1 MTSVGADAATGSER
15 ARFARFLVAGALAAG
30 SNFGSRFVFSLWL
43 PYPWAITFAFFV
55 GLTTGFVLMRQFVF
69 SGHGKPV
76 VPQAAK
82 FALVNALALAQTLV
96 ISLLLARW
104 LLPAMGLVEHVEAV
118 AHAFG
123 VAVPV
128 VTSYFGHRLATF
140 R

>member
-1 MTSVGADAATGSER
+1 MSAGEPASLSGER
-15 ARFARFLVAGALAAG
+15 ARFMRFLLAGALAAAV
-30 SNFGSRFVFSLWL
+30 NFGSRFVFSLWL
-43 PYPWAITFAFFV
+43 PYAWAITWAFFV
-55 GLTTGFVLMRQFVF
+55 GLMTGFVLMRQFVF
-69 SGHGKPV
+69 FGHGKPI

-82 FALVNALALAQTLV
+82 FALVNALGLAQTLV

-104 LLPAMGLVEHVEAV
+104 LLPAAGIVEPAEAI

-123 VAVPV
+123 IAVPV